1 MNDYPEENT
10 LTRCPP
16 LDAWA
21 EELKEHDAY
30 VTLHWDMLR
39 MAVTGSPRGNA
50 VEVTDLWAPKR
61 PRSKSARSTKSTK
74 SAKKAPTR
82 RTRSKRTEPD
92 VDVEPVATQDTRP
105 VLVEWN
111 DQIVDLTWWNSLD
124 APVPSWN

>member
-1 MNDYPEENT
+1 
-10 LTRCPP
+10 
-16 LDAWA
+16 
-21 EELKEHDAY
+21 
-30 VTLHWDMLR
+30 

-61 PRSKSARSTKSTK
+61 PRSKSARSTKP
-74 SAKKAPTR
+74 AKKAPTR

-124 APVPSWN
+124 APVPS